1 MLFQTAEKFL
11 SHTRLAPY
19 KYAAKG
25 DEQLSLKLYLDNLRV
40 AQSFYPALSLLEV
53 ALRNAVHDTLSV
65 KFKTDNWLFTEQQGF
80 MVDPSLTYYD
90 AEREEEVVN
99 HKVLKMVLAAI
110 KDYKEQRKQDPPNGL
125 AIIADLSFG
134 FWTSLFNKKYF
145 LLLNRDPLR
154 AFSKERPQGITWNI
168 INDKLIKVR
177 TFRNR
182 VYHYEPLCFQKDT
195 RNVLC
200 FDHLEEIHK
209 DIKDLLTWLNPELTQ
224 WLSEVDLVTEKIKKL
239 HKNYPK
245 LN

>member
-11 SHTRLAPY
+11 SPTRLAPY
-19 KYAAKG
+19 KHAAKG
-25 DEQLSLKLYLDNLRV
+25 NEQLSLTLYLDNLRV

-53 ALRNAVHDTLSV
+53 ALRNAVHDALSV

-80 MVDPSLTYYD
+80 MIDPSLTYYD
-90 AEREEEVVN
+90 AEREEKIIN

-110 KDYKEQRKQDPPNGL
+110 KDYKEQRKQNPPNGP
-125 AIIADLSFG
+125 AIIADLNFG

-154 AFSKERPQGITWNI
+154 AFSKERPAGITWNI

-182 VYHYEPLCFQKDT
+182 VYHYEPLCFQKNT
-195 RNVLC
+195 NNILC
-200 FDHLEEIHK
+200 FDHLQEIHT
-209 DIKDLLTWLNPELTQ
+209 DITELLTWLSPELKN
-224 WLSEVDLVTEKIKKL
+224 WLVEVDLVPEKLKKL
-239 HKNYPK
+239 RKKYSDAQ
-245 LN
+245 